1 MNTETAPQVEMVSE
15 LQRLSELA
23 TAGPWLSDQYDE
35 TEEGCPLIAVIEENG
50 LRSPTRGM
58 VAWFTAIAGASF
70 ESPERC
76 EANAK
81 FIAAL
86 VNWFRENQ
94 AALNARAGGDGWLP
108 IESAP
113 KSVADGRRVD
123 GIYLLGFIPD
133 ADACDPLS
141 CMDTIWWE
149 PLLPNTAGGRGKWC
163 AGKSDIE
170 VSPTHWQPLPTPPA
184 ALASQAVGV

>member
-1 MNTETAPQVEMVSE
+1 MNTPAPQVEMVSE

-94 AALNARAGGDGWLP
+94 AALNARAGGDSSNQTTEELP
-108 IESAP
+108 
-113 KSVADGRRVD
+113 
-123 GIYLLGFIPD
+123 
-133 ADACDPLS
+133 
-141 CMDTIWWE
+141 
-149 PLLPNTAGGRGKWC
+149 
-163 AGKSDIE
+163 
-170 VSPTHWQPLPTPPA
+170 
-184 ALASQAVGV
+184 